1 MSEIGDQ
8 ILRRVAAALTQV
20 KDERSGEDVVS
31 SGRVRELQVSDE
43 GLVRFRF
50 HLQPEDPGT
59 LVRQARAAAE
69 AVDGVSKVKIDVSLP
84 AASGGARPGGP
95 GGAGPGSPAPSKSP
109 LRAGNVPAPTPV
121 PNLLPTVDRILAVS
135 SGKGGVGK
143 STVAVNL
150 AVALA
155 AAGHAVGLLD
165 ADIYGPNVPMM
176 LGESRKP
183 RVTGEK
189 GSEKIEPL
197 EAHGIRMM
205 SLGLLLE
212 DSQPAIMRGPMIS
225 GILKQFLE
233 QVEWGTLD
241 FLIVDMPPG
250 TGDAQLSLVQTVDL
264 DGVVMVTTPQDV
276 STSDVRR
283 AIRMFERVNT
293 PVLGVVE
300 NMSGFRCP
308 CCDTTF
314 DLFGKGGGTE
324 LATTM
329 GTAFL
334 GQVPLELAVREGGD
348 RGDPIVLSAPD
359 SAAAVA
365 FRGIVGRV
373 LEELKAERVA
383 PAG

>member
-1 MSEIGDQ
+1 MSSQTDQ
-8 ILRRVAAALTQV
+8 TLRRVAAALTQV
-20 KDERSGEDVVS
+20 TDPRSGEDVVS
-31 SGRVRELQVSDE
+31 SGRVRELQVSEE

-69 AVDGVSKVKIDVSLP
+69 AVEGVSKVKIDVSLP
-84 AASGGARPGGP
+84 AAAGPQARPQQ
-95 GGAGPGSPAPSKSP
+95 PAPGRSP
-109 LRAGNVPAPTPV
+109 LRPGNVPAPTPA
-121 PNLLPTVDRILAVS
+121 PNLLPTVERVLAVS

-150 AVALA
+150 AAALA
-155 AAGHAVGLLD
+155 AAGHSVGLLD

-176 LGESRKP
+176 LGERRKP
-183 RVTGEK
+183 RVTGQK

-197 EAHGIRMM
+197 EAHGVRMM

-212 DSQPAIMRGPMIS
+212 ESQPAIMRGPMIS

-233 QVEWGTLD
+233 QVEWGELE

-300 NMSGFRCP
+300 NMSGFICP
-308 CCDTTF
+308 CCGESF
-314 DLFGKGGGTE
+314 DLFGKGGGSE
-324 LATTM
+324 LASAMETT
-329 GTAFL
+329 FL
-334 GQVPLELAVREGGD
+334 GQVPLEVAVREGGD
-348 RGDPIVLSAPD
+348 RGDPIVLSSPD
-359 SAAAVA
+359 SPAGKALRAVA
-365 FRGIVGRV
+365 DAV
-373 LEELKAERVA
+373 LAELEKEAVQH
-383 PAG
+383 